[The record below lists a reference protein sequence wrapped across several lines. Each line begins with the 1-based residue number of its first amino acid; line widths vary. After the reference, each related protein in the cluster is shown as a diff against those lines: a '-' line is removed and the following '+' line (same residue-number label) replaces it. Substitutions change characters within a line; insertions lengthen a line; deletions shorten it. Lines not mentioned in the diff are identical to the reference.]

1 MYYLTSGQQANRG
14 MKIALALACAVH
26 LGLIIG
32 ITFEPLEAT
41 SYSPQID
48 VTLAMQPSR
57 LAPDNA
63 TPIAQANQRG
73 VAEQAD
79 IEPLSPAQAPPPAA
93 RAESRAG
100 MASVTPTA
108 RTNTDR
114 RVQPAPEPTPLD
126 GISPEVDALTRELDE
141 LQARLDRQSHAYSN
155 LPRVR
160 RLTSV
165 AARESADAAYLRQWR
180 QRVESVGNKY
190 YPEASV
196 RYGIYGSLRLL
207 VVIRYD
213 GRLEDIRVLSS
224 SGFAVLDEAAL
235 KIVRMAAPFSP
246 FPRELRAVADR
257 VEIIRTWQFEENR
270 LSSG

>member
-1 MYYLTSGQQANRG
+1 
-14 MKIALALACAVH
+14 MKMALAVACAVH
-26 LGLIIG
+26 LALIIG
-32 ITFEPLEAT
+32 VRFDPAAAQAHA
-41 SYSPQID
+41 PQID

-57 LAPDNA
+57 AAPDNA
-63 TPIAQANQRG
+63 RHVAQANQRG
-73 VAEQAD
+73 DAERAEFPPQT
-79 IEPLSPAQAPPPAA
+79 SAQEKRSRTSAA
-93 RAESRAG
+93 RAGRDALPTTRTETSRQSATST
-100 MASVTPTA
+100 AS
-108 RTNTDR
+108 TDL
-114 RVQPAPEPTPLD
+114 E
-126 GISPEVDALTRELDE
+126 GISPEVDELGRKLNQLE
-141 LQARLDRQSHAYSN
+141 ARLDEQNQAISN

-165 AARESADAAYLRQWR
+165 AARQSADAAYLQQWR
-180 QRVESVGNKY
+180 QRVEAVGNKY

-207 VVIRYD
+207 VVISHD

-224 SGFAVLDEAAL
+224 SGFAVLDEAAQ

-246 FPRELRAVADR
+246 FPQELRAVADR

>member
-1 MYYLTSGQQANRG
+1 MKMALTV
-14 MKIALALACAVH
+14 ACVVH
-26 LGLIIG
+26 LALIIG
-32 ITFEPLEAT
+32 VRFDPAEPQGHA
-41 SYSPQID
+41 PQID

-57 LAPDNA
+57 SKPDNA
-63 TPIAQANQRG
+63 RHVAQANQRG
-73 VAEQAD
+73 DAE
-79 IEPLSPAQAPPPAA
+79 
-93 RAESRAG
+93 RAEFPPQATPTQQRSRASA
-100 MASVTPTA
+100 ASAGRDATPTTRA
-108 RTNTDR
+108 ETSRESGD
-114 RVQPAPEPTPLD
+114 PTASNDLE
-126 GISPEVDALTRELDE
+126 GISPEVDELSRKLSE
-141 LQARLDRQSHAYSN
+141 LEAQLDQQNQAISD

-165 AARESADAAYLRQWR
+165 AARQSADAAYLQQWR
-180 QRVESVGNKY
+180 QRVEAVGNKY

-207 VVIRYD
+207 VVIRHD

-224 SGFAVLDEAAL
+224 SGFAVLDEAAQ

-246 FPRELRAVADR
+246 FPQELRAIADR